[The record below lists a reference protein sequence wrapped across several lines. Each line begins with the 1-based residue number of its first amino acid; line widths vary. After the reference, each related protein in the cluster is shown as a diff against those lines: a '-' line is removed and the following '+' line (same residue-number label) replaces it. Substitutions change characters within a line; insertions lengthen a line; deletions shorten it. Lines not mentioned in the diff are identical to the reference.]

1 MSKTVRQNNL
11 FGIQD
16 WTEIYQTFK
25 EADFKSYDYETLRK
39 SMIDYIKTYHP
50 ENFNDYIN
58 SSEFIALVDLIA
70 FMGQSMSFRFD
81 LNARE
86 SFLETAKRRDSVLNL
101 ARLINYTPK
110 RNIAAKGLL
119 KVTSVSVTEQ
129 VKDAFGNS
137 LANQRIRWNDPS
149 NVNWEEQWNTILNA
163 ALVASQQVGKP
174 GNSSTVD
181 NITIDEY
188 TLELNPTSPTQI
200 DYIAVVDS
208 QKMNFEL
215 VSATTAGASSVYEV
229 APNKSGVFNILYR
242 DDGRGYSSNNSG
254 FFMYFKQGN
263 LLQESF
269 TITESLPN
277 RTVTLA
283 SKDINNED
291 VWLFEMQNDG
301 TLLEWTKVD
310 AIYGNNVIYNDAAS
324 TNKKIYSVYSQAGD
338 AVQLIFG
345 DGIFG
350 EIPNG
355 KFFAYARSSNG
366 LNYRINPAEMQGIT
380 VVIDYQSKVG
390 RNEKLFVTLDLLY
403 TVANSSAKENLDDIK
418 IRAPQSYYSQ
428 NRMVNAQDY
437 NTFPFTRYNN
447 ILKIKSINRM
457 SSGISRYLDVV
468 DETGRYSA
476 TDIFCQDGYVYRD
489 LTIKQTS
496 FEIRTRDDAVNAL
509 QTVVQPAV
517 ASPGLLAFFYEN
529 YASVAIPPSP
539 LTDTVK
545 WKMVQTDNN
554 TSSGYLTDS
563 IGTLT
568 TVGNN
573 LGAVPVFPVGAIARY
588 EPPDTG
594 SSSKGYVFSNTN
606 DLVLQ
611 TKTYNAATTS
621 NEVTVYQNQSI
632 VIYAAV
638 KSVVNNGAG
647 NSSPATGINLTG
659 EGAIALSEKVP
670 TNAVLKRVYP
680 AFVPVI
686 SNELQTQIVTKML
699 KNETFGLGYRTDTN
713 SWYLIVNSAGDP
725 LDLIGAFE
733 ELVTDPLAAP
743 NAGSSWLLAFV
754 APVLGSNIYTLHQRS
769 IESFFGSELETRF
782 FFDPAIKIYDPQTG
796 KLIKDQITVMRS
808 NAKPTNT
815 TNVGYSTDINISI
828 SGRLVESD
836 GFVDDTRIKVTFAD
850 KDTDGIPDD
859 PNYFDDIV
867 GDNTVALED
876 RSVFFKKQINVDG
889 FESYYVVPKGEVKV
903 RALLTDVQAN
913 KFSYAD
919 GDIIY
924 LSAESTPYF
933 VKIVRTGATVSTVV
947 ETNYIILDGR
957 QNIKFQYRH
966 NAPADRRIDPSP
978 SNIVDLFILEK
989 NYANEYVTWIRD
1001 VSGQIAE
1008 PEAPTTESL
1017 RNDFI
1022 DLESYKMIS
1031 DLLIFSP
1038 AKFRPLFGIKAEP
1051 TLRAKFLV
1059 VKNPLSLVS
1068 DSEIKSQMI
1077 LNINDYFAVD
1087 NWDFGET
1094 FYFSEL
1100 AAFLHAKM
1108 SNVISSV
1115 HIVPLADNQVYG
1127 DLQQIRCLPDEIFT
1141 SAATVN
1147 DIEVTANLT
1156 LTQLR
1161 AI

>member
-39 SMIDYIKTYHP
+39 SMIDYVKTYHP

-58 SSEFIALVDLIA
+58 SSEFITLIDLIA

-119 KVTSVSVTEQ
+119 KITSVSTTEQ

-137 LANQRIRWNDPS
+137 LTNQRIRWNDPS
-149 NVNWEEQWNTILNA
+149 NSNWEEQWNTILNA
-163 ALVASQQVGKP
+163 ALVSSQQVGKP
-174 GNSSTVD
+174 GNRNVVD
-181 NITIDEY
+181 SVTIDEY
-188 TLELNPTSPTQI
+188 TLELNPTAPTQI
-200 DYIAVVDS
+200 DYLAVVDS
-208 QKMNFEL
+208 QKMSFEL
-215 VSATTAGASSVYEV
+215 VSATTAGATAIYEV

-242 DDGRGYSSNNSG
+242 DDARGFSSNNTG
-254 FFMYFKQGN
+254 FFMFFKQGN
-263 LLQESF
+263 LQQESF

-277 RTVTLA
+277 RIITL
-283 SKDINNED
+283 SSQDINNED
-291 VWLFEMQNDG
+291 VWLFQQLNDG
-301 TLLEWTKVD
+301 TLVEWTKVD
-310 AIYGNNVIYNDAAS
+310 AIYGNNVIYNDVAVE
-324 TNKKIYSVYSQAGD
+324 NKKVYSVYSQAGD

-355 KFFAYARSSNG
+355 KFIAYARSSNG
-366 LNYRINPAEMQGIT
+366 LNYRINPAEMQGIS
-380 VVIDYQSKVG
+380 VVIDYQSQVG
-390 RNEKLFVTLDLLY
+390 RNEKLFITLDLLY

-476 TDIFCQDGYVYRD
+476 TDIFGQDGYVYSD
-489 LTIKQTS
+489 PTTKQTS
-496 FEIRTRDDAVNAL
+496 FEIRTRDDAVSAL
-509 QTVVQPAV
+509 QSVIEPAI
-517 ASPGLLAFFYEN
+517 ASAGLLAFFYEN
-529 YASVAIPPSP
+529 YASSTIS
-539 LTDTVK
+539 TTVN

-554 TSSGYLTDS
+554 TSNGYLTNES
-563 IGTLT
+563 GQLV
-568 TVGNN
+568 TVG
-573 LGAVPVFPVGAIARY
+573 GASTQVPVFPVGAIAKF
-588 EPPDTG
+588 EPADTG
-594 SSSKGYVFSNTN
+594 SSTKGYVFSNTN
-606 DLVLQ
+606 DLILQ
-611 TKTYNAATTS
+611 AKTFNAATLT
-621 NEVTVYQNQSI
+621 NEVTVYQNQSLS
-632 VIYAAV
+632 IYAAV
-638 KSVVNNGAG
+638 KSVVSNGAG
-647 NSSPATGINLTG
+647 NASPAVGTNLTS
-659 EGAIALSEKVP
+659 EGAISLSEKVP
-670 TNAVLKRVYP
+670 TNAQLKKVYP

-686 SNELQTQIVTKML
+686 NNDLRTQIVTKML
-699 KNETFGLGYRTDTN
+699 KNEQFGLGYRTDTN
-713 SWYLIVNSAGDP
+713 AWYLIVDATGDP
-725 LDLIGAFE
+725 LDITAPFE
-733 ELVTDPLAAP
+733 ELIVDPLQPP
-743 NAGSSWLLAFV
+743 NAGKSWLIAFE
-754 APVLGSNIYTLHQRS
+754 APFLGSNIYTLYQRS
-769 IESFFGSELETRF
+769 IETFFGSELETRF
-782 FFDPAIKIYDPQTG
+782 FYDPAIKIYDPQTG
-796 KLIKDQITVMRS
+796 KLIRDAVTVIRS

-815 TNVGYSTDINISI
+815 TNVGYSKDIDINI

-836 GFVDDTRIKVTFAD
+836 GFVDDTRIKVTYAD
-850 KDTDGIPDD
+850 KDTDGIPDN
-859 PNYFDDIV
+859 PVYFTDIV
-867 GDNTVALED
+867 GDNSVAVED
-876 RSVFFKKQINVDG
+876 SSVFFKKQINADG
-889 FESYYVVPKGEVKV
+889 FESFYVVPKGEVKV
-903 RALLTDVQAN
+903 RTVLSAVQAD
-913 KFSYAD
+913 KFSYAN
-919 GDIIY
+919 GDVIY
-924 LSAESTPYF
+924 LSDETTPYF
-933 VKIVRTGATVSTVV
+933 IVIVRSGNTVSTVV
-947 ETNYIILDGR
+947 ENNYIRLGGR

-989 NYANEYVTWIRD
+989 NYANEYITWIRD
-1001 VSGQIAE
+1001 VSGSIPD

-1022 DLESYKMIS
+1022 DLENYKMIS

-1059 VKNPLSLVS
+1059 VKNLLSLVS
-1068 DSEIKSQMI
+1068 DSEIKSRMI
-1077 LNINDYFAVD
+1077 LEINDYFAVE

-1108 SNVISSV
+1108 SDVISSV

-1147 DIEVTANLT
+1147 DIEVTSNLT

-1161 AI
+1161 AV